1 MDKWEFDLGNPQE
14 EKPRRVAK
22 HNLKKRWILLG
33 IVAVLAVA
41 AVLVAVLWDP
51 TAFDG
56 LRRGIIYARAEKD
69 ESGCAQLYEY
79 AGDKDNNFAS
89 LGGSLLTA
97 SSGQLSLL
105 GENGAVRYHAGLKFN
120 QAAIVANGDRAV
132 VYDMGGKDLYAL
144 DSKGLVWQ
152 KTCDGQIL
160 SVQINED
167 GWAAVT
173 LNKSGYKA
181 VVEIYD
187 GKGKLA
193 FAFQSADR
201 FVMTSAVAHNSKQ
214 MAAVT
219 LGQADGAF
227 VSSVVIYRL
236 NSEERLAI
244 CDLPG
249 SAVYDLGLVE
259 ENYCAIAEDGLYF
272 VKQDGTLLDAYSF
285 AGRFLRRCSLQGD
298 GYAALLLGDYK
309 SGSQGRLVT
318 VDEKGQLIA
327 QLEIDREVLSLSAAG
342 RYVAV
347 LYSDSLVIY
356 DREWNV
362 CAQLPDVSVAKQVL
376 MRADGSAVLAGTT
389 AASLYL
395 P

>member
-105 GENGAVRYHAGLKFN
+105 GENGAVRHHAGLKFN

-201 FVMTSAVAHNSKQ
+201 FVMTSAVAHNNKQ

-318 VDEKGQLIA
+318 VDEDGQLIA

>member
-285 AGRFLRRCSLQGD
+285 EGRFLRRCSLQGD

-347 LYSDSLVIY
+347 LYSDSLMIY